1 MLQGEGAGSLWVVSF
16 AHQRPILPYLPVV
29 CREEQTLAA
38 QVPFPQPQE
47 SSSQCSPRLP
57 EGGTVEPQSLKMFSP
72 GSSFDAALLCSFGPD
87 VLLLWALDSFFA
99 SERTGGGIA

>member
-16 AHQRPILPYLPVV
+16 ARQRPILPFLPVV
-29 CREEQTLAA
+29 CREEQTLVA

-57 EGGTVEPQSLKMFSP
+57 EGGNVEPQSLKMFSLLP
-72 GSSFDAALLCSFGPD
+72 PLTLLCCVALGQVFCFSGP
-87 VLLLWALDSFFA
+87 
-99 SERTGGGIA
+99 

>member
-16 AHQRPILPYLPVV
+16 ARQRPILPYLPVV
-29 CREEQTLAA
+29 CKEQTLAA
-38 QVPFPQPQE
+38 QVPLPQPQE

-72 GSSFDAALLCSFGPD
+72 GSPLMLLFCVALGQMFCFSGP
-87 VLLLWALDSFFA
+87 
-99 SERTGGGIA
+99 